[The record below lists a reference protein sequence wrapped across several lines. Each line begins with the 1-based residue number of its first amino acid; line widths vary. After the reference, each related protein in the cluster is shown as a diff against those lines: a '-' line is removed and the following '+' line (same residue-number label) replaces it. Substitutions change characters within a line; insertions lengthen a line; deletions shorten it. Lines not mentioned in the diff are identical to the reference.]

1 LNSPYLLP
9 FNEDD
14 SGKTSGNGM
23 SNESTNTSKE
33 AENQEPT
40 ASKKPTAKKTASK
53 KVAAKKPAAKKPANK
68 TGESKAADS
77 KKTPVKKATTRSK
90 TRSTKSSDRV
100 AIVAGLRTPF
110 ARQMTHYKD
119 QNAIEMGKMVVSEML
134 NRAEIDLALID
145 QVVYGQ
151 VLIHP
156 EAPNIAREIVL
167 GTGMNVNTDA
177 YSVSRA
183 CATSF
188 QSAVSV
194 AESLMAGSIQIGVA
208 GGADSS
214 SVVPIGVS
222 KKLAALLLELSK
234 AKTFGQKMK
243 LLSKLRPSDL
253 APVPPSV
260 KEYSTGLTMGQ
271 NAEQMARDHGI
282 SRAAQDELAH
292 RSHTLAAKAWNDG
305 LLDDEVMTAYV
316 PPFKE
321 ALSRDN
327 TVRFD
332 STLEGYAKLRPAFDK
347 KHGTLTA
354 ANSTGLTDGAAALLM
369 MKESKA
375 KELGYEPL
383 GYIKSYG
390 FAAIQATHDMLM
402 GPSYATPIAL
412 DRAGM
417 TLSDLTLV
425 DMHEAFAAQALCNVQ
440 AFASK
445 QFAKEKLGRSK
456 AIGEID
462 MEKFNVLGGS
472 LAYGHPFAATG
483 ARMITQTLRE
493 LKRRGGGIGLT
504 TACAAGGLGAAMILE
519 AE

>member
-1 LNSPYLLP
+1 MKDGNKEPVKKTATKVVKKSTKKTIKKVPVSSVKAKKSPA
-9 FNEDD
+9 
-14 SGKTSGNGM
+14 KTA
-23 SNESTNTSKE
+23 TIKKK
-33 AENQEPT
+33 Q
-40 ASKKPTAKKTASK
+40 ASKKTQ
-53 KVAAKKPAAKKPANK
+53 V
-68 TGESKAADS
+68 
-77 KKTPVKKATTRSK
+77 KKTPVSTSTSK
-90 TRSTKSSDRV
+90 STAVKNRPSKPKQERI

-110 ARQMTHYKD
+110 ARQLTHFKS
-119 QNAIEMGKMVVSEML
+119 QNAIEMGKMVISEML
-134 NRAEIDLALID
+134 ERVDIDLSLID
-145 QVVYGQ
+145 RVVFGQ
-151 VLIHP
+151 VLVHP

-167 GTGMNVNTDA
+167 GTGMNVATDA
-177 YSVSRA
+177 FSVSRA

-188 QSAVSV
+188 QSAVSI
-194 AESLMAGSIQIGVA
+194 AESLMAGSIEIGIA

-214 SVVPIGVS
+214 SVIPIGLS
-222 KKLAALLLELSK
+222 KNFSALLLALSK
-234 AKTFGQKMK
+234 TKTLTDK
-243 LLSKLRPSDL
+243 LKVLSQLRPKDL
-253 APVPPSV
+253 LPVPPSV

-282 SRAAQDELAH
+282 TRQAQDELAH
-292 RSHTLAAKAWNDG
+292 RSHCLAAKAWNDG
-305 LLDDEVMTAYV
+305 YLDDEVMTAYV

-321 ALSRDN
+321 ALNRDN

-332 STLEGYAKLRPAFDK
+332 SQLESYSKLRPAFDK
-347 KHGTLTA
+347 KYGSLTA

-375 KELGYEPL
+375 KELGYQPL
-383 GYIKSYG
+383 GYIRSYA
-390 FAAIQATHDMLM
+390 FSATEVIKDMLM

-412 DRAGM
+412 KRAG
-417 TLSDLTLV
+417 LQLKDLTLI
-425 DMHEAFAAQALCNVQ
+425 DMHEAFAAQTLCNVQ

-445 QFAKEKLGRSK
+445 QFAQQNLGLSQ

-462 MEKFNVLGGS
+462 MERFNVLGGS

-493 LKRRGGGIGLT
+493 LKRRGGGFGLT